1 MTVTYLKY
9 RFINLLLFEIINLLS
24 LLTMKKLLS
33 ILSVLCLAITFVT
46 AAEPQ
51 PEAFILNEEE
61 IAAEFDQLNKIEK
74 FVQESDVTLEELQA
88 QNADLVSGIELSS
101 NSAGV
106 LATMEAPLGIP
117 AFWWGCVLSW
127 VGLLLVYVLTD
138 QDKAETKQAL
148 IGCLVNAGVIILLN
162 VGLAV
167 LGSGALFW

>member
-1 MTVTYLKY
+1 VTYLKY

-33 ILSVLCLAITFVT
+33 ILSVLCLAIAFVT